1 MERERELH
9 WHHCSY
15 WSLLCAD
22 YGKLQSEKR
31 ETKTRGSF
39 PNRSRLTGDPCI
51 VWGYSAAAE
60 PLHTAVQLTREHHTC
75 MWSWT
80 CDPKSSGADVL
91 LNSLQSSELQTSDP
105 APLHCHADGVRDHPR
120 ANGRVEVSAL
130 RRPDNRFSHW
140 TGKNISLWTV
150 SLCCFLKREKQNCWH
165 KTESRLFS
173 KLILHI

>member
-1 MERERELH
+1 MESCRV
-9 WHHCSY
+9 
-15 WSLLCAD
+15 
-22 YGKLQSEKR
+22 KR
-31 ETKTRGSF
+31 EKQKQEAHFQTDPDSLEIHVLSEATAQQQSLCTRPDSWHGNIT
-39 PNRSRLTGDPCI
+39 PACGAGRVILNP
-51 VWGYSAAAE
+51 
-60 PLHTAVQLTREHHTC
+60 AVLMC
-75 MWSWT
+75 CW
-80 CDPKSSGADVL
+80 
-91 LNSLQSSELQTSDP
+91 NSLQSSELQTSDP

-173 KLILHI
+173 KVILHI